1 MNRKFICILTICITL
16 TILTACKSN
25 ISVEKNNSNNIENS
39 IEQTK
44 EPIEISI
51 NAFGDLL
58 IHDTV
63 YMAAK
68 SNEGYDFTNHFID
81 IQDKIKNAD
90 ITIGNLE
97 VPIGLKDFSN
107 YPSFRAPSQLANAL
121 KDTLDVEILSTASNH
136 SLDKG
141 FLGLKETLDCLDN
154 VGIKHVGTARTQNES
169 DTILIQDVKG
179 VKVAFLSY
187 TYGTNG
193 YPIPKDA
200 PYCINIID
208 TEKIVEDSKKAK
220 ELGADFVVAKLH
232 NGIEYQLNENS
243 EQEILLKELV
253 EKSEIDLYI
262 CDHPHVVQ
270 NIKKVSAIKDGKEKE
285 SIVIYSLGNFISDQ
299 RNEYTDTGIIAK
311 ANIVIDIENP
321 DNTHVKNIEYTPIFV
336 DRNPSSSIK
345 KYRVVDINEAI
356 FNYENGTDNLI
367 STAEYNRMIKY
378 RDYYRNK
385 LLQDDFVIEN

>member
-1 MNRKFICILTICITL
+1 MNRKFICILTICVTL